1 MSKKLLLFPFG
12 GNAKE
17 ALISVFAINRV
28 QPEWDIVGFLDDD
41 QSVHGKDYCG
51 IKVLGGRELLDA
63 YDDAYVLAVPG
74 SPSGYLRRKSII
86 DNLFIGAS
94 RFATIIHPSVVR
106 APDAMIGYNTL
117 LMSNVVASCGVQV
130 GNHCIILPNSVISH
144 DSVIGNYC
152 CIGSNVSVSG
162 SVTIAPECYIGSGV
176 KIREHVQVGERTL
189 VGLGSNVIS
198 NLGKN
203 IVAVGNPARPIR
215 RYSRIS

>member
-17 ALISVFAINRV
+17 ALLSVFAINRI
-28 QPEWDIVGFLDDD
+28 QHEWDILGFFDDD

-51 IKVLGGRELLDA
+51 TKVLGGRDVLGA
-63 YDDAYVLAVPG
+63 YDNAYVLAVPG
-74 SPSGYLRRKSII
+74 SPRGYLRRKGII
-86 DNLFIGAS
+86 EGLLLDQS

-106 APDAMIGYNTL
+106 APDAMIGCNTL
-117 LMSNVVASCGVQV
+117 LMSNVVTSCGVQV

-203 IVAVGNPARPIR
+203 TIAVGNPARPIR
-215 RYSRIS
+215 AYAYKS